1 MDNKPLD
8 SKMLVVNAITL
19 LYRESQLPSITE
31 RSSALV
37 RNALQ
42 LVKLPNTQLTL
53 DPTSQTL
60 DGLKRLALTMCDDP
74 VDHTYEE
81 FEILQQIKLYC
92 LDDLPLFETFERGIS
107 AELKEGSVKKAC
119 LNIRRTLMNHLR
131 NENVK
136 TLVHKA
142 NVALVFK
149 PETIPDMR
157 KFVGELIGELEPY
170 QQDAVSQDP
179 AIVSQVTFSNIESIA
194 KVYSSVKEDA
204 DGSSILQTGWQG
216 INRMLR
222 GGLRRGEEWIVPALP
237 HMNKSGFTLDIFR
250 QINQYNVPLMID
262 RQKTPLNVFFS
273 FENTIEQNMRYIYM
287 KLKANED
294 RTVVTEEELKAL
306 SAEEISKYVYERM
319 RVSGYESTMLRVDP
333 TKWDYRSLCNK
344 ILEWEADGFEV
355 HSCFADYLYMLPTTG
370 CSQGPA
376 GHDVRDMF
384 RRVRNFFNPRK
395 IAFWTPH
402 QISTGGKQLIRDGK
416 TDFVKDLP
424 GKGYFAGSGQIDQE
438 VDGELYLHIERIG
451 GRAFQTY
458 QRGKHRITGQTPI
471 LDQYCVHEFHPQL
484 GILDDI
490 NGPDTTLRRPGG
502 GPVGSGKETPFW
514 ENEPVQTA
522 QELFA

>member
-1 MDNKPLD
+1 
-8 SKMLVVNAITL
+8 MLLVNAITL

-74 VDHTYEE
+74 IDHTYEE

-92 LDDLPLFETFERGIS
+92 LEDLPLFETFERGIS
-107 AELKEGSVKKAC
+107 AELKEGSIKKAC

-179 AIVSQVTFSNIESIA
+179 AIVSQVQFSNVESIA
-194 KVYSSVKEDA
+194 KVYKDVKEEA
-204 DGSSILQTGWQG
+204 DGSALLVCGWQG
-216 INRMLR
+216 INRMTR
-222 GGLRRGEEWIVPALP
+222 GGFRRGEQWVVSALP
-237 HMNKSGFTLDIFR
+237 HMNKSGFTLDVFR
-250 QINQYNVPLMID
+250 QINMYTKPLMLD
-262 RQKTPLNVFFS
+262 RDKTPLNVFFS
-273 FENTIEQNMRYIYM
+273 FENKIETNMQYLYA
-287 KLKANED
+287 KLIANEFK
-294 RTVVTEEELKAL
+294 REVTEAELKEL
-306 SAEEISKYVYERM
+306 SPEEISKYVYEKM
-319 RVSGYESTMLRVDP
+319 RVQGYESTMLRVDP

-344 ILEWEADGFEV
+344 ILEFEADGFEV

-395 IAFWTPH
+395 ILFFTPH
-402 QISTGGKQLIRDGK
+402 QISTAGKQLTREGK
-416 TDFVKDLP
+416 QDFVKDLP
-424 GKGYFAGSGQIDQE
+424 GKGYYAGSSQIDQE
-438 VDGELYLHIERIG
+438 VDGEIFLHIEKVNG
-451 GRAFQTY
+451 ASFQTY
-458 QRGKHRITGQTPI
+458 QRGKHRIVGQTPPI
-471 LDQYCVHEFHPQL
+471 DQYCVHKFDPKL

-490 NGPDTTLRRPGG
+490 TGPDTTLRRPGG
-502 GPVGSGKETPFW
+502 GPVGSGHETPFW
-514 ENEPVQTA
+514 ENEPA
-522 QELFA
+522 QDAQALFA